1 MEVAIV
7 TSDDQESAEHSDAPA
22 SSPVDDAPAGAE
34 AVGEPIRASAVEK
47 GLSIF
52 ILVLM
57 AASLAYIVW
66 VVILY
71 WNDVGV

>member
-1 MEVAIV
+1 M
-7 TSDDQESAEHSDAPA
+7 TSDDEESAEQSEAPA
-22 SSPVDDAPAGAE
+22 GSPADDGPAGAE

-52 ILVLM
+52 ILTLM

-66 VVILY
+66 IVILY